1 VSTPVVAL
9 ATCAAVAAL
18 DDDDRHLVPALRE
31 RGVDA
36 VPAVWDDPTLDW
48 DRFDLVVLRSTWD
61 YPDRLAQFLSWVAGV
76 PRLANPAAVV
86 AWNVDKRYLDDLAAA
101 GVPVVPTTFVPPGE
115 RPPAVEGEVVVKP
128 SVSNGS
134 RDTARI
140 STAEP
145 LAALVGRIHASG
157 RTAMVQ
163 PYLDAVDH
171 AGETALVFIDGA
183 FSHAARKGPLLARG
197 AGLVEGLYAEE
208 TMSARTATA
217 DELAVARAALD
228 VVPGRAP
235 LLYARVDVV
244 PGADGRPV
252 VLEVEVTEP
261 SLFLGIG
268 DAAST
273 LAAAIARRLPTAT

>member
-1 VSTPVVAL
+1 
-9 ATCAAVAAL
+9 VAAL
-18 DDDDRHLVPALRE
+18 DDDDRLLVPALRA

-36 VPAVWDDPTLDW
+36 VPAVWDDPALDW

-61 YPDRLAQFLSWVAGV
+61 YPARLAQFLSWVAGI

-86 AWNVDKRYLDDLAAA
+86 AWNVDKRYLDDLARA
-101 GVPVVPTTFVPPGE
+101 GVPVVPTTFVPPGG

-134 RDTARI
+134 RDTARLAA
-140 STAEP
+140 AEP
-145 LAALVGRIHASG
+145 LAALVGRIHESG

-171 AGETALVFIDGA
+171 AGETALVFIEGA
-183 FSHAARKGPLLARG
+183 LSHAARKGPLLARG
-197 AGLVEGLYAEE
+197 VGLVEGLYAEE

-217 DELAVARAALD
+217 DEIAVARAALD

-235 LLYARVDVV
+235 LLYGRVDVV

-273 LAAAIARRLPTAT
+273 LAAAIASRLPTAT